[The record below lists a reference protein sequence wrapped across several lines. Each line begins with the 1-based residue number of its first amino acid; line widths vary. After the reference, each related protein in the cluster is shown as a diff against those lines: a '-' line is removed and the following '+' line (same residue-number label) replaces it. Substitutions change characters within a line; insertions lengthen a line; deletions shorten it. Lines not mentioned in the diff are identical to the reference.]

1 MSILFS
7 DTGTTF
13 SGETLMGFLLALVV
27 LCLAFIIVLTV
38 IVVRQRRQIARK
50 NECIVRNAS
59 LYLGLIHKKDVPE
72 LSRRR
77 PESELSQVELVSLMQ
92 LIRKMLYG
100 FALILPAAP
109 VMAQDNTDTTYVFRF
124 VPTDDMFYEALGNNR
139 TELERL
145 EDAVEKYY
153 DDILEGNIPIRVDG
167 YCNSGGNRKTNLKL
181 AKDRSNR
188 VKSELITFSWIVE
201 GNFITKNH
209 SGEGDYVLVRL
220 VVPKRLSSPSSSEND
235 DKSISDNNMIV
246 TDNAPNNQEKEKP
259 AEEPQAQPVQAE
271 QAATTET
278 KQTSESLPTGEVGGA
293 FSLRANL
300 LRWATLTPDIGIEWR
315 INRLWGILVHG
326 SWTSWSWN
334 NKDRRYALWE
344 VSPEVRCY
352 LGKERRGYLGAMYK
366 AGSFNYKLS
375 ATGRQGD
382 LMGGGITGGYQL
394 PLNDALSLDFNLAV
408 GCLHADYEKYGV
420 TDGVRVRQEKENKN
434 WWGPIN
440 AGVTL
445 VWKMKN

>member
-1 MSILFS
+1 MLFS

-13 SGETLMGFLLALVV
+13 SGGTLMGFLLALVV
-27 LCLAFIIVLTV
+27 LCLAVIIVLAV
-38 IVVRQRRQIARK
+38 IVVRQRRQIAHK

-72 LSRRR
+72 LSGRR

-100 FALILPAAP
+100 FALILPAVP
-109 VMAQDNTDTTYVFRF
+109 VVAQDNADTTYVFRF
-124 VPTDDMFYEALGNNR
+124 VPTDDMFYEALGDNR

-188 VKSELITFSWIVE
+188 VKSELITYCWVVE
-201 GNFITKNH
+201 NSFITKNH

-235 DKSISDNNMIV
+235 DKSISDNNMNV

-271 QAATTET
+271 QPQADET
-278 KQTSESLPTGEVGGA
+278 AQAIPVEKEGKA
-293 FSLRANL
+293 DAYRFSLRANL
-300 LRWATLTPDIGIEWR
+300 LRWATLTPDLGIEWR
-315 INRLWGILVHG
+315 VNRLWGILVHG

-334 NKDRRYALWE
+334 GKDRRYALWE

-352 LGKERRGYLGAMYK
+352 LGKGKRGYLGGMYK
-366 AGSFNYKLS
+366 AGQFNYKFSSMGKL
-375 ATGRQGD
+375 GD
-382 LMGGGITGGYQL
+382 LTGGGITGGYRL
-394 PLNDALSLDFNLAV
+394 LLNDVLSMDFTLAA
-408 GCLHADYEKYGV
+408 GCLHVDYERYEV
-420 TDGVRVRQEKENKN
+420 VDGIRVRKSKDSKN
-434 WWGPIN
+434 WWGPVN

-445 VWKMKN
+445 VWTIK

>member
-124 VPTDDMFYEALGNNR
+124 VPTDDMFYEALGDNR

-235 DKSISDNNMIV
+235 DKSISDNIMNV

-271 QAATTET
+271 QPQADET
-278 KQTSESLPTGEVGGA
+278 AQVTPVEKEGKA
-293 FSLRANL
+293 DAYRFSLRANL

-315 INRLWGILVHG
+315 INRLWGHPRTRV
-326 SWTSWSWN
+326 
-334 NKDRRYALWE
+334 
-344 VSPEVRCY
+344 V
-352 LGKERRGYLGAMYK
+352 
-366 AGSFNYKLS
+366 
-375 ATGRQGD
+375 
-382 LMGGGITGGYQL
+382 
-394 PLNDALSLDFNLAV
+394 DFV
-408 GCLHADYEKYGV
+408 VVE
-420 TDGVRVRQEKENKN
+420 Q
-434 WWGPIN
+434 
-440 AGVTL
+440 
-445 VWKMKN
+445 

>member
-100 FALILPAAP
+100 FALILPAVP
-109 VMAQDNTDTTYVFRF
+109 VVAQDNADTTYVFRF
-124 VPTDDMFYEALGNNR
+124 VPTDDMFYEALGDNR

-188 VKSELITFSWIVE
+188 VKSELITYCWVVE
-201 GNFITKNH
+201 NSFITKNH

-220 VVPKRLSSPSSSEND
+220 VVPKRLSSPPPSED
-235 DKSISDNNMIV
+235 ADKPASDNSADV
-246 TDNAPNNQEKEKP
+246 PDNTPNNPEKEKP
-259 AEEPQAQPVQAE
+259 VEEPQAQPVQTE
-271 QAATTET
+271 QPSVSNAV
-278 KQTSESLPTGEVGGA
+278 QTAESLPTEKAGGS

-300 LRWATLTPDIGIEWR
+300 LRWATLTPDLGLEWR
-315 INRLWGILVHG
+315 IGRSWGVMLHG

-334 NKDRRYALWE
+334 GKDRRYALWE

-352 LGKERRGYLGAMYK
+352 LGKGKRGYLGGMYK
-366 AGSFNYKLS
+366 AGQFNYKFSSMGKL
-375 ATGRQGD
+375 GD
-382 LMGGGITGGYQL
+382 LTGGGITGGYRL
-394 PLNDALSLDFNLAV
+394 LLNDVLSMDFTLAA
-408 GCLHADYEKYGV
+408 GCLHVDYERYEV
-420 TDGVRVRQEKENKN
+420 VDGIRVRKSKDSKN
-434 WWGPIN
+434 WWGPVN

-445 VWKMKN
+445 VWTIK

>member
-72 LSRRR
+72 LSGRR

-124 VPTDDMFYEALGNNR
+124 VPTDDMFYEALGDNR

-188 VKSELITFSWIVE
+188 VKSELITFSRIVE

-235 DKSISDNNMIV
+235 DKSISDNNMNV

-271 QAATTET
+271 QPQADET
-278 KQTSESLPTGEVGGA
+278 AQVTPVEKEGKA
-293 FSLRANL
+293 DAYRFSLRANL
-300 LRWATLTPDIGIEWR
+300 PTFCVGPHSRPTLASSGASTACGASSYTARGLRGRGTTRTEGMPCGKYRPKCVAIWARNGAA
-315 INRLWGILVHG
+315 
-326 SWTSWSWN
+326 TSARCIRQAHSTTSCLP
-334 NKDRRYALWE
+334 RA
-344 VSPEVRCY
+344 VR
-352 LGKERRGYLGAMYK
+352 
-366 AGSFNYKLS
+366 
-375 ATGRQGD
+375 AT
-382 LMGGGITGGYQL
+382 
-394 PLNDALSLDFNLAV
+394 
-408 GCLHADYEKYGV
+408 
-420 TDGVRVRQEKENKN
+420 
-434 WWGPIN
+434 
-440 AGVTL
+440 
-445 VWKMKN
+445 

>member
-27 LCLAFIIVLTV
+27 LCLTAIIVLTV
-38 IVVRQRRQIARK
+38 IVVRQRRQIAHK

-59 LYLGLIHKKDVPE
+59 LYLGLIHQKDVPE

-77 PESELSQVELVSLMQ
+77 LESELSQVELVSLMQ

-124 VPTDDMFYEALGNNR
+124 VPTDDMFYEALGDNR

-188 VKSELITFSWIVE
+188 VKSELITYCWVVE
-201 GNFITKNH
+201 NSFITKNH

-220 VVPKRLSSPSSSEND
+220 VVPKRLSSPSSSED
-235 DKSISDNNMIV
+235 DNEPASDNSADVSEN
-246 TDNAPNNQEKEKP
+246 TTNNPETP
-259 AEEPQAQPVQAE
+259 AEEPQAQPVQTE

-293 FSLRANL
+293 FSLRTNL
-300 LRWATLTPDIGIEWR
+300 LRWATLTPDLGIEWR

-344 VSPEVRCY
+344 ISPEVRY
-352 LGKERRGYLGAMYK
+352 YIGKEKRGYIGAMYK
-366 AGSFNYKLS
+366 AGAFNYKLS

-382 LMGGGITGGYQL
+382 LMGGGITGGYGL
-394 PLNDALSLDFNLAV
+394 RLNDALSLDFNLAV
-408 GCLHADYEKYGV
+408 GCIHADYEKYEV
-420 TDGVRVRQEKENKN
+420 IDGVRVRQGKESKN

-445 VWKMKN
+445 VWQLGK

>member
-1 MSILFS
+1 MLAS
-7 DTGTTF
+7 DTGTMF
-13 SGETLMGFLLALVV
+13 SGETLLGFLLALVV
-27 LCLAFIIVLTV
+27 LCLAVIIVLSV
-38 IVVRQRRQIARK
+38 IVVRQRRQIASK
-50 NECIVRNAS
+50 NKSIVRNVS
-59 LYLGLIHKKDVPE
+59 LYLSLKHKDFPN
-72 LSRRR
+72 LGGGR
-77 PESELSQVELVSLMQ
+77 PEAELSQVELVSLMQ

-100 FALILPAAP
+100 FALILPAVP
-109 VMAQDNTDTTYVFRF
+109 VMAQENADTTYVFRF

-153 DDILEGNIPIRVDG
+153 GDILEGNIPIRVDG

-188 VKSELITFSWIVE
+188 VKSELITYCWVVE
-201 GNFITKNH
+201 NSFITKNH

-220 VVPKRLSSPSSSEND
+220 VVPKRLSSPSSSED
-235 DKSISDNNMIV
+235 DNEPASDNSADVSEN
-246 TDNAPNNQEKEKP
+246 TPNNPETP
-259 AEEPQAQPVQAE
+259 AEEPQAQPVQTE

-278 KQTSESLPTGEVGGA
+278 KQTSESLPTGEVDGA

-300 LRWATLTPDIGIEWR
+300 LRWATLTPDLGIEWR
-315 INRLWGILVHG
+315 INRLWSILVHG

-334 NKDRRYALWE
+334 DKDRRYALWE
-344 VSPEVRCY
+344 VSPE
-352 LGKERRGYLGAMYK
+352 KERRGYLGAMYK

-394 PLNDALSLDFNLAV
+394 RLNNALSLDFNLAV

>member
-59 LYLGLIHKKDVPE
+59 LYLGLIHQKDVPE
-72 LSRRR
+72 LSGRR

-124 VPTDDMFYEALGNNR
+124 VPTDDMFYEALGDNR

-235 DKSISDNNMIV
+235 DKSISDNNMNV

-315 INRLWGILVHG
+315 INRLWSILVHG

-334 NKDRRYALWE
+334 DKDRRYALWE

-382 LMGGGITGGYQL
+382 LMGGGITGGYGL
-394 PLNDALSLDFNLAV
+394 RLNNALSLDFNLAV

-434 WWGPIN
+434 WCGPIN

-445 VWKMKN
+445 VWTIK

>member
-1 MSILFS
+1 M
-7 DTGTTF
+7 
-13 SGETLMGFLLALVV
+13 
-27 LCLAFIIVLTV
+27 LCLAVIAVLAVV
-38 IVVRQRRQIARK
+38 IVRQRRLIARK
-50 NECIVRNAS
+50 NDYIVRYVGQYLS
-59 LYLGLIHKKDVPE
+59 LKYKEFPE
-72 LSRRR
+72 LCKWYSG
-77 PESELSQVELVSLMQ
+77 PELTQIELIKVMHLLK
-92 LIRKMLYG
+92 KMLCG
-100 FALILPAAP
+100 CVLILPAAP
-109 VMAQDNTDTTYVFRF
+109 VVAQDNTDTTYVFRF
-124 VPTDDMFYEALGNNR
+124 VPTDDMFYEALGDNR

-235 DKSISDNNMIV
+235 DKSISDNNMNV

-259 AEEPQAQPVQAE
+259 AEVPQAQPVQAE
-271 QAATTET
+271 QPQADET
-278 KQTSESLPTGEVGGA
+278 AQVTPVEKEGKA
-293 FSLRANL
+293 DAYRFSLRANL

-315 INRLWGILVHG
+315 INRLWSILVHG

-334 NKDRRYALWE
+334 DKDRRYALWE

-366 AGSFNYKLS
+366 AGAFNYKLS

-382 LMGGGITGGYQL
+382 LMGGGITGGYGL
-394 PLNDALSLDFNLAV
+394 RLNNALSLDFNLAV

-445 VWKMKN
+445 VWQLGK